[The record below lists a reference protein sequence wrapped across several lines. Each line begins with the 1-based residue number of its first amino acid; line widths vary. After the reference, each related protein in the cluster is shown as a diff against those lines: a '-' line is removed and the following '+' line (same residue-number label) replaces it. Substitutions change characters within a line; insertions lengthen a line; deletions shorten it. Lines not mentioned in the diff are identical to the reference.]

1 MTKLLFLAVWFS
13 TVLATNHAMN
23 GDQMAGGGEMGG
35 YSMGGGEEKNAM
47 EMKPGYGGA
56 EMKGDKQQKTAEAK
70 PAEAGAPAADKPVVV
85 ISKCKGGDAPKEQ
98 VAEPAMA
105 PAATHSVMVGGDAG
119 LVFTPNTLNAAAG
132 DMVEFTFMAA
142 NHTLTQ
148 STFPSP
154 CKKMDG
160 GVDSGFMPNANN
172 TVSPPPTYMF
182 QVMDTKPTWW
192 YCKQKKPTSHCGKG
206 MTFSINPTPEKSQEM
221 FMQKAI
227 EQNGTADAGAAPPAM
242 EPPAAAPPADAPPAD
257 AGAAPPAYMP
267 PADAGAA
274 PPADMPPADAA
285 GAPPYNMPPADAA
298 AAPPADMPPA
308 DAAAAPPTEMPP
320 ADAGAAPP
328 ADMPPADAG
337 AAPPADMPPADAAT
351 PPPADM
357 PAADAGAAPP
367 AAAPAAAPPAQNL
380 AAAGANMPAGAGTM
394 VNGQCACSCLCNVG
408 AFPAGAGIGMYGG
421 WSGAVPM
428 SG

>member
-1 MTKLLFLAVWFS
+1 
-13 TVLATNHAMN
+13 
-23 GDQMAGGGEMGG
+23 MAGGGKMA
-35 YSMGGGEEKNAM
+35 GGEEKNAM
-47 EMKPGYGGA
+47 EMNSGYGGS
-56 EMKGDKQQKTAEAK
+56 EMKGDNQQKTAEEK
-70 PAEAGAPAADKPVVV
+70 PADAGAAAADVSIMAIWKH
-85 ISKCKGGDAPKEQ
+85 KGGDAPKEQ
-98 VAEPAMA
+98 IAEPAMA
-105 PAATHSVMVGGDAG
+105 KGATHTVMVGGDAG
-119 LVFTPNTLNAAAG
+119 LVFTPNTLTAAAG

-172 TVSPPPTYMF
+172 TVSPPPMYVF
-182 QVMDTKPTWW
+182 QVKDTKPIWF

-242 EPPAAAPPADAPPAD
+242 EPPAAPS
-257 AGAAPPAYMP
+257 AAEI
-267 PADAGAA
+267 
-274 PPADMPPADAA
+274 
-285 GAPPYNMPPADAA
+285 PPADAA

-308 DAAAAPPTEMPP
+308 DAAAAPPADMPP
-320 ADAGAAPP
+320 ADAAAPPPTDMPPADAAASPP

-337 AAPPADMPPADAAT
+337 AAYPPAEPANA
-351 PPPADM
+351 PPPA
-357 PAADAGAAPP
+357 AP
-367 AAAPAAAPPAQNL
+367 PAAAPPAQNL
-380 AAAGANMPAGAGTM
+380 AAADANMPAGTGSM
-394 VNGQCACSCLCNVG
+394 VNGQCACSCLCNAG